1 MAESRVEY
9 LSSRGMCTDDPS
21 LMIVVD
27 VEWLKPLIKE
37 LIILNFFGT
46 NFLTLFVN

>member
-37 LIILNFFGT
+37 LIISKSKEMSVFN
-46 NFLTLFVN
+46 